1 MSYQL
6 KIDIQSYWHPGT
18 GSGRGADVDAIVY
31 RDAEGLPRLPGKS
44 LKGVLRNAVSRWEH
58 FTQSA
63 SETSLADQLF
73 GAGADDGDTWF
84 GLIRV
89 SDAVL
94 ADDVCHYLKQ
104 DQSLTTGLYRTMH
117 STAIDHGT
125 GVATNKSLRGIEVV
139 IPLTLY
145 ATLNE
150 VPSAKFKIP
159 NWHKLLEPALPLIQA
174 VGAHRSR
181 GLGRAVVSLE
191 EVK

>member
-1 MSYQL
+1 MNYQL
-6 KIDIQSYWHPGT
+6 KIDIHSYWHPGT
-18 GSGRGADVDAIVY
+18 GSGRGADVDAIVH
-31 RDAEGLPRLPGKS
+31 RDKDNLPRLPGKS
-44 LKGVLRNAVSRWEH
+44 LKGVLRDAVARWEQ

-63 SETSLADQLF
+63 SKPSLADQLF

-94 ADDVCHYLKQ
+94 AKDICHYLEK
-104 DQSLTTGLYRTMH
+104 DQSLSTGLYRTMH

-145 ATLNE
+145 AALDE
-150 VPSAKFKIP
+150 VPNAKYKVP
-159 NWHKLLEPALPLIQA
+159 HWHEILKSALPLIQA

-181 GLGRAVVSLE
+181 GLGRVTVTLE
-191 EVK
+191 ENK

>member
-1 MSYQL
+1 
-6 KIDIQSYWHPGT
+6 
-18 GSGRGADVDAIVY
+18 
-31 RDAEGLPRLPGKS
+31 
-44 LKGVLRNAVSRWEH
+44 
-58 FTQSA
+58 
-63 SETSLADQLF
+63 
-73 GAGADDGDTWF
+73 
-84 GLIRV
+84 
-89 SDAVL
+89 
-94 ADDVCHYLKQ
+94 
-104 DQSLTTGLYRTMH
+104 MH